1 MIDELPLLS
10 TCEKRKSRIEENSVV
25 LKGLNEFSQKYGVEF
40 VCNVVVSKWS
50 QDYRIA
56 INELK
61 EYTPIEYFTGQ
72 LNFIG

>member
-1 MIDELPLLS
+1 M
-10 TCEKRKSRIEENSVV
+10 
-25 LKGLNEFSQKYGVEF
+25 
-40 VCNVVVSKWS
+40 CNVVVSKWS
-50 QDYRIA
+50 QDYRTA